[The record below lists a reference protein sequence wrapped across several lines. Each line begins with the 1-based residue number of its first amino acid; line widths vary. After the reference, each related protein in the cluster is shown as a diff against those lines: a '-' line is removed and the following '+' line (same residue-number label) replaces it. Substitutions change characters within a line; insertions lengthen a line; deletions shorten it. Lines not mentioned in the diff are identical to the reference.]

1 MSDIKD
7 IPIQEL
13 GSENSGENCA
23 ANEPFALRI
32 LDSSMSPEFEVDH
45 IIIIDPSITP
55 KSGDFVV
62 YETRSSIIIREIM
75 ISDKMILKAYD
86 KNLKDIEIQDTSS
99 IIGVITQRSGTR
111 RKYHKR
117 YH

>member
-1 MSDIKD
+1 
-7 IPIQEL
+7 
-13 GSENSGENCA
+13 
-23 ANEPFALRI
+23 
-32 LDSSMSPEFEVDH
+32 MSPEFEVDH

-62 YETRSSIIIREIM
+62 YETKSSIIIREII

-99 IIGVITQRSGTR
+99 IIGVITQRSGKEESIIKDTIKKSAVALR
-111 RKYHKR
+111 F
-117 YH
+117 

>member
-1 MSDIKD
+1 M
-7 IPIQEL
+7 
-13 GSENSGENCA
+13 
-23 ANEPFALRI
+23 
-32 LDSSMSPEFEVDH
+32 
-45 IIIIDPSITP
+45 
-55 KSGDFVV
+55 V

-86 KNLKDIEIQDTSS
+86 KNLEDIEIQDTSS
-99 IIGVITQRSGTR
+99 IIGVITQRSGKR

>member
-1 MSDIKD
+1 M
-7 IPIQEL
+7 
-13 GSENSGENCA
+13 
-23 ANEPFALRI
+23 
-32 LDSSMSPEFEVDH
+32 
-45 IIIIDPSITP
+45 
-55 KSGDFVV
+55 V

-99 IIGVITQRSGTR
+99 IIGVITQRSGKR